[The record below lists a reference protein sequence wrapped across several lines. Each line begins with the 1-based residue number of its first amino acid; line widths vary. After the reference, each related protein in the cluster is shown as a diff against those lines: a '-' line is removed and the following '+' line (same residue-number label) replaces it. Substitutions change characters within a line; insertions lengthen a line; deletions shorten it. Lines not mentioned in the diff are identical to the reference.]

1 MGHAFFFFFFY
12 TLFLLFLQKK
22 GRRYMV
28 LIADGAIINQLDPS
42 RLIVP
47 RAFLSTLFYS

>member
-1 MGHAFFFFFFY
+1 
-12 TLFLLFLQKK
+12 
-22 GRRYMV
+22 MV
-28 LIADGAIINQLDPS
+28 LIANGAIINQLDPS